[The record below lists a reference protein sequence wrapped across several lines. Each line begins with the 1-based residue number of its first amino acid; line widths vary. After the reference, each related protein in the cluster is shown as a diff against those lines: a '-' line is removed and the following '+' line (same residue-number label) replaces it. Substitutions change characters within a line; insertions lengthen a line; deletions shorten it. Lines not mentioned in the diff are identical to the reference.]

1 MKCVSTMDSP
11 PPPYFLQI
19 DLFCTAFSYPES
31 IKQKNPGSLYS
42 CSIADG
48 HWSPTSTSFTLGPL
62 PRRGGGSGARSPPG
76 GATAPGGSSLLAPLP
91 ARPVPSR
98 TPRGEAPRLL
108 PVSGAAPQPPRP
120 RGSAR
125 AAAAEEPGGKWAL
138 RSGAPRASPFSGCD
152 AGLLGFEPLL
162 EGGGG
167 GSGSFP
173 TFLCPSSLSAEE
185 RPGPGRTSLCGSDV
199 TPVKPLIPQAPE
211 GRARRASPVRLWH
224 PAQRSGTRGSLT
236 GGDRLHAVLPAPGDP
251 DRKTPGGGQG
261 LLD

>member
-91 ARPVPSR
+91 ARPVPHAQG
-98 TPRGEAPRLL
+98 RGPA
-108 PVSGAAPQPPRP
+108 AAPGERRRP
-120 RGSAR
+120 SAPAASRICARGSGR
-125 AAAAEEPGGKWAL
+125 
-138 RSGAPRASPFSGCD
+138 GA
-152 AGLLGFEPLL
+152 
-162 EGGGG
+162 
-167 GSGSFP
+167 
-173 TFLCPSSLSAEE
+173 
-185 RPGPGRTSLCGSDV
+185 GR
-199 TPVKPLIPQAPE
+199 
-211 GRARRASPVRLWH
+211 
-224 PAQRSGTRGSLT
+224 
-236 GGDRLHAVLPAPGDP
+236 
-251 DRKTPGGGQG
+251 
-261 LLD
+261 